1 MDETRPDGSE
11 DTVARARAG
20 IRAWVTGGGAALLR
34 AAPAAIITAMTAA
47 ALAPVLVPLLAG
59 TLGSIV
65 VQQVLAQLG
74 NLGADHMSGVVQDAV
89 HRMRGEAKVTGVS
102 EDTVRNVLERRLEQ
116 ELAGPRAAVIRGEIM
131 QLLQAVHGVDETLR
145 AAYDSEIQGLGDHIG
160 RAMHEL
166 SLTAIEFRMLRD
178 DTLGALTSI
187 QRDTAFVRDAVRDH
201 GDELRRLS
209 LNIALL
215 RREVALTSP
224 AVAVTRPA
232 REGRAIEPIVTEAS
246 LVAMRDGF
254 HPYPGLPAFNETDAA
269 WFFGRERLIA
279 MIIDR
284 LRDRLRGSS
293 PLIVEGAS
301 GAGKSS
307 VLRAGLIPEL
317 DTGGLA
323 EPDSEHWPR
332 EIMTPGPFP
341 FRDLALRLAQRAEL
355 PASMVLDDIAADPAR
370 TPLIIRQALL
380 DRQDRRRHGVITTK
394 PDLSARRDPSGR
406 PDGRRLI
413 IVIDQFEEVFTQC
426 TDDAERER
434 FIQAICA
441 AAAGSRRE
449 PPAALVVI
457 GLRAGF
463 VEHCTAHPELE
474 PALADPLIVGPMRP
488 AELRDAIEL
497 PARHAGFALQPGLAA
512 TMLRDLGAVEPPG
525 DSDLATY
532 DPGRL
537 PLLAHAL
544 RATWDRRT
552 GGELTIGAYS
562 AAGGIKDA
570 LASTA
575 DAVYESLDAHGKQVA
590 RRLWEHMVSV
600 RADAEDTRRRM
611 SRAALIAEL
620 PAADAVQAEH
630 VLDRLEQARLV
641 TVGQDTV
648 QIAHEALLRYW
659 PKLAGWVEENRAWR
673 REQQSLIEHAREWE
687 AGSRHPDRLLRGTAL
702 AAVHDG
708 LTSARRAEL
717 GKLEAAFLS
726 ASETRQAR
734 AQRARRVFLAALMI
748 LVVLTAGTA
757 LVAQANSVTA
767 RQQQAIAQSQRA
779 IAQSR
784 QLAAEASSLAA
795 IDPQV
800 SLLLSLEAFRVQPTY
815 EAVSSLLS
823 AQGGFFTA
831 RLPSPAGPVNSVAYD
846 PAMPARLAGA
856 GQDDRVTI
864 WNTATRTT
872 VATLTGSSPFYAVAF
887 DKRGGFL
894 AGAEQDGTT
903 VLWNA
908 RSLKRLG
915 SVSRH
920 GDAFDT
926 VAFSPD
932 GETLATAGDDGTV
945 TLWSTRTRQL
955 TGSYDV
961 GNGTIS
967 GIAFSGDGKWL
978 AAACADHD
986 IRLWDRAR
994 PATTPPR
1001 LLRGHTELVRAVAF
1015 SPNSGMLA
1023 SGDDDGT
1030 VRLWNPR
1037 TGSQLGVLT
1046 GVGAQVRAVAFNP
1059 DGTRLAA
1066 AGDDDAVRLWDV
1078 ATRTQVS
1085 GLTGPAG
1092 TVAGVAFSPDG
1103 TMIASADA
1111 DASVGLWNIPS
1122 TPAGSAT
1129 VAAVATAPRSAG
1141 RLATSGTDGKISLWD
1156 PPGYGR
1162 SAALPP
1168 AAAGNT
1174 GRGSMAFSQ
1183 DGRVLAISTATGVA
1197 RWDIEEHRS
1206 AGMLPTHAPVIAV
1219 AYRPVTRRGE
1229 AEVIAA
1235 GLSNDVVDLWGP
1247 SAEAT
1252 PITISGQVA
1261 PVNAIAFSP
1270 DGSLLAA
1277 ASDDGTILL
1286 AQVAVTDGR
1295 LTALVDQQLTGQLG
1309 GIEAVAFS
1317 PDGRTLA
1324 SASTDGTVQLWDVSH
1339 PGRQVPLGP
1348 PLPGHTQ
1355 AVISVAFSG
1364 AGDLLATSADD
1375 DTIRLWDVRDPR
1387 APVPFGTLAGLAGPT
1402 SVVFEPGS
1410 QQVAGAAADGTLVQW
1425 DTVASAVADRI
1436 CRSLPVGEIPDLGQ
1450 YLLGVT
1456 PRPLCP

>member
-1 MDETRPDGSE
+1 VTVDEIGPEGSE

-20 IRAWVTGGGAALLR
+20 IRAWVTAGGAVLLR
-34 AAPAAIITAMTAA
+34 AAPTAIVTAMTAA

-74 NLGADHMSGVVQDAV
+74 NLGADHMSDVLQDAV

-102 EDTVRNVLERRLEQ
+102 EETVRNVLERRLEQ
-116 ELAGPRAAVIRGEIM
+116 ELAGPRAAVIRAEIM

-160 RAMHEL
+160 RAMNEL
-166 SLTAIEFRMLRD
+166 SLTAIEFRLLRD

-187 QRDTAFVRDAVRDH
+187 QRDTAFVRDAVQDH
-201 GDELRRLS
+201 GDELRRLN

-215 RREVALTSP
+215 RREVALGSP
-224 AVAVTRPA
+224 ASQ
-232 REGRAIEPIVTEAS
+232 GRAIGPVPAETS
-246 LVAMRDGF
+246 LVTTRDGLQ
-254 HPYPGLPAFNETDAA
+254 PYPGLPAFNETDAA

-341 FRDLALRLAQRAEL
+341 LRDLALRLAQRAEL
-355 PASMVLDDIAADPAR
+355 PASMVLDDIVADPAR

-380 DRQDRRRHGVITTK
+380 DR
-394 PDLSARRDPSGR
+394 GR
-406 PDGRRLI
+406 PGGRRLI

-426 TDDAERER
+426 TDGGERAR

-474 PALADPLIVGPMRP
+474 SALADPLIVGPMRP

-497 PARHAGFALQPGLAA
+497 PARHAGVTLQPGLAD

-552 GGELTIGAYS
+552 GGELTIGAYG

-575 DAVYESLDAHGKQVA
+575 DAVYESLDAHGQQVA

-620 PAADAVQAEH
+620 PPADAGPAGP
-630 VLDRLEQARLV
+630 VLDRLEQERLV
-641 TVGQDTV
+641 IAGQDTV

-687 AGSRHPDRLLRGTAL
+687 AGRRHPDRLLRGAAL

-708 LTSARRAEL
+708 LNHARRAEL
-717 GKLEAAFLS
+717 GQLEAAFLS

-734 AQRARRVFLAALMI
+734 AQRGRTMFVAALMI
-748 LVVLTAGTA
+748 LVVLTAVTA
-757 LVAQANSVTA
+757 LVAQANSVAA
-767 RQQQAIAQSQRA
+767 RQQQADAQSQRA

-795 IDPQV
+795 IDPQT

-823 AQGGFFTA
+823 AQSGFFTA

-846 PAMPARLAGA
+846 PALPARLASA
-856 GQDDRVTI
+856 GQDDQVTI
-864 WNTATRTT
+864 WDTATRKT

-887 DKRGGFL
+887 DQQGRFL

-908 RSLKRLG
+908 RSLKPIG
-915 SVSRH
+915 SVSRS
-920 GDAFDT
+920 GDAVDT

-945 TLWSTRTRQL
+945 TLWSTRTRQP

-967 GIAFSGDGKWL
+967 GIAFSGNGKWL

-986 IRLWDRAR
+986 IRLWDRTR
-994 PATTPPR
+994 PTTTPPR
-1001 LLRGHTELVRAVAF
+1001 LLRGHTELVRTVAF
-1015 SPNSGMLA
+1015 SPNSGLLA

-1030 VRLWNPR
+1030 VRLWDPR

-1059 DGTRLAA
+1059 DGSRLAA

-1103 TMIASADA
+1103 TVIASADA

-1129 VAAVATAPRSAG
+1129 IATVATPARPGG
-1141 RLATSGTDGKISLWD
+1141 RLATYGTDGKIRLWD

-1162 SAALPP
+1162 PSGLP
-1168 AAAGNT
+1168 AAALGGT
-1174 GRGSMAFSQ
+1174 GGGSMAFSP
-1183 DGRVLAISTATGVA
+1183 DGRLLAVSTAQGVA
-1197 RWDIEEHRS
+1197 RWDIEGHRP
-1206 AGMLPTHAPVIAV
+1206 AGLLSTRAPVIAV
-1219 AYRPVTRRGE
+1219 AYRPVIRRGE
-1229 AEVIAA
+1229 PEVIAA

-1247 SAEAT
+1247 SAETT
-1252 PITISGQVA
+1252 PIPVGGQVA
-1261 PVNAIAFSP
+1261 PINAIAFSP

-1286 AQVAVTDGR
+1286 ARIAVTDGR

-1309 GIEAVAFS
+1309 AIEAVAFS

-1324 SASTDGTVQLWDVSH
+1324 SASTDGTVQLWDVSQ
-1339 PGRQVPLGP
+1339 PTRQVALGP
-1348 PLPGHTQ
+1348 PLAGHTQ

-1364 AGDLLATSADD
+1364 DGDLLASSADD

-1387 APVPFGTLAGLAGPT
+1387 APVPFGTLAGLGGPT
-1402 SVVFEPGS
+1402 GVVFEPGS
-1410 QQVAGAAADGTLVQW
+1410 QQVAGAAADGTLLQW
-1425 DTVASAVADRI
+1425 DTGASAVANRI
-1436 CRSLPVGEIPDLGQ
+1436 CRSLPVGDLPDLGQ

>member
-1 MDETRPDGSE
+1 MDENQPSGSMDENQPSGSE

-20 IRAWVTGGGAALLR
+20 IRAWVTAGGAVLLR
-34 AAPAAIITAMTAA
+34 AAPTAIVTAMTAA
-47 ALAPVLVPLLAG
+47 ALAPVLVPLLVG

-74 NLGADHMSGVVQDAV
+74 NLGADHMADVLQDAV

-102 EDTVRNVLERRLEQ
+102 EETVRNVLERRLEQ
-116 ELAGPRAAVIRGEIM
+116 ELAGPRAAAIRAEIM
-131 QLLQAVHGVDETLR
+131 QLIQAVHGVDETLR

-166 SLTAIEFRMLRD
+166 SQTAFEFRMLRD

-187 QRDTAFVRDAVRDH
+187 QRDTAFVRDAVQDH
-201 GDELRRLS
+201 GDELRRLN

-215 RREVALTSP
+215 RREVALSGP
-224 AVAVTRPA
+224 ATEGQGAEPILAEAALATM
-232 REGRAIEPIVTEAS
+232 REG
-246 LVAMRDGF
+246 L

-341 FRDLALRLAQRAEL
+341 LRDLALRLARRAEL
-355 PASMVLDDIAADPAR
+355 PASMVLDDIAADPAS
-370 TPLIIRQALL
+370 TPLIIRQGLL
-380 DRQDRRRHGVITTK
+380 DRGERRRRGVITTR
-394 PDLSARRDPSGR
+394 PDLSARRDPPGQSA
-406 PDGRRLI
+406 GRRLI

-426 TDDAERER
+426 SDGGERAR

-441 AAAGSRRE
+441 AAAGSRRD

-497 PARHAGFALQPGLAA
+497 PARHAGLTVQAGLAD

-552 GGELTIGAYS
+552 GGELTIGDYS

-620 PAADAVQAEH
+620 PPADAVPAGL
-630 VLDRLEQARLV
+630 VLDRLEQERLV
-641 TVGQDTV
+641 TAGQDTV

-687 AGSRHPDRLLRGTAL
+687 AGSRHPDRLLRGAAL

-708 LTSARRAEL
+708 LNSARRAEL
-717 GKLEAAFLS
+717 GELEAAFLS

-734 AQRARRVFLAALMI
+734 AQRARTVFVATLMV

-767 RQQQAIAQSQRA
+767 RQQQAIAQS
-779 IAQSR
+779 R
-784 QLAAEASSLAA
+784 QLAAEASALST
-795 IDPQV
+795 IDPQI
-800 SLLLSLEAFRVQPTY
+800 SLLLSLQAFRVQPTY

-823 AQGGFFTA
+823 AQSGFFA
-831 RLPSPAGPVNSVAYD
+831 DRLPNRSGPVNSVAYD
-846 PAMPARLAGA
+846 PAMPTRLASA
-856 GQDDRVTI
+856 GQNDRVTI
-864 WNTATRTT
+864 WNTATRTA
-872 VATLTGSSPFYAVAF
+872 VATLVGSSPFYAVAF
-887 DKRGGFL
+887 DKQGRYL
-894 AGAEQDGTT
+894 AGAEQNGTT

-908 RSLKRLG
+908 RSLREIG
-915 SVSRH
+915 PVSQH
-920 GDAFDT
+920 SDAVDT

-932 GETLATAGDDGTV
+932 GGTFATAGDDGTV
-945 TLWSTRTRQL
+945 TLWSTRTLRKA
-955 TGSYDV
+955 GSYLV

-967 GIAFSGDGKWL
+967 GIAFSGDGNWL

-986 IRLWDRAR
+986 IRLWDLHQ
-994 PATTPPR
+994 PTTTPPK

-1015 SPNSGMLA
+1015 SPDSSMLA
-1023 SGDDDGT
+1023 SGSDDGT
-1030 VRLWNPR
+1030 VRLWDLR
-1037 TGSQLGVLT
+1037 TRNQLGVLT

-1059 DGTRLAA
+1059 DGTGLAA
-1066 AGDDDAVRLWDV
+1066 AGDDDVVRLWDV

-1085 GLTGPAG
+1085 ALTGPAS

-1103 TMIASADA
+1103 TMLASADA

-1122 TPAGSAT
+1122 TSPGSTT
-1129 VAAVATAPRSAG
+1129 VAAVAIAPSGG
-1141 RLATSGTDGKISLWD
+1141 RLATSGTDGKVKVWD
-1156 PPGYGR
+1156 PPHYSR
-1162 SAALPP
+1162 SFDLPP
-1168 AAAGNT
+1168 DALG
-1174 GRGSMAFSQ
+1174 GPGEVGSTASSQ
-1183 DGRVLAISTATGVA
+1183 DGLLAIPTAHGVA
-1197 RWDIEEHRS
+1197 LWNIAGRRP
-1206 AGMLPTHAPVIAV
+1206 AGMLSAPGAAVIAV
-1219 AYRPVTRRGE
+1219 AYRPGKP
-1229 AEVIAA
+1229 EVIAA
-1235 GLSNDVVDLWGP
+1235 GLSNDVVDLWAP
-1247 SAEAT
+1247 SAAT
-1252 PITISGQVA
+1252 PSGDYSVSGQVA
-1261 PVNAIAFSP
+1261 PINAIAFSP

-1286 AQVAVTDGR
+1286 ARVVVTGGR
-1295 LTALVDQQLTGQLG
+1295 ITATVLVQLTGQLG
-1309 GIEAVAFS
+1309 RIEAVAFS

-1339 PGRQVPLGP
+1339 PSRQVALGP
-1348 PLPGHTQ
+1348 PLAGHTQ

-1364 AGDLLATSADD
+1364 DGDLLATSADD

-1387 APVPFGTLAGLAGPT
+1387 APVPFATLAGLGGPT

-1410 QQVAGAAADGTLVQW
+1410 QKMAGAAADGSLLQW
-1425 DTVASAVADRI
+1425 DTVASDVANRI
-1436 CRSLPVGEIPDLGQ
+1436 CRSLPVDDIPDLGQ